1 MGGVVMG
8 DKLNKISSI
17 LETDQILDSRIE
29 IFGRKRIVIEGCF
42 GIRDYSEEIVSIN
55 MSKYTLVIMGENL
68 SLQNM
73 QQKNITITG
82 KILSIEFEVL

>member
-1 MGGVVMG
+1 MGK
-8 DKLNKISSI
+8 KLNKISSI
-17 LETDQILDSRIE
+17 LDAEQILDSRIE

-42 GIRDYSEEIVSIN
+42 GIRDYSEEVVSIN

>member
-1 MGGVVMG
+1 MG

-29 IFGRKRIVIEGCF
+29 IFGRKKIVIEGCF
-42 GIRDYSEEIVSIN
+42 GIRDYSEEVVSIN
-55 MSKYTLVIMGENL
+55 MSKYTLVIMGDNL

>member
-1 MGGVVMG
+1 MG

-17 LETDQILDSRIE
+17 LDAEQILDSRIE
-29 IFGRKRIVIEGCF
+29 IFGRKKIVIEGCF
-42 GIRDYSEEIVSIN
+42 GIRDYSEEVVSIN

>member
-1 MGGVVMG
+1 MGE
-8 DKLNKISSI
+8 KLNKISSI
-17 LETDQILDSRIE
+17 LETEQILDSRIE

-55 MSKYTLVIMGENL
+55 MSKFTLVIIGESL

-73 QQKNITITG
+73 QQKNITIIG
-82 KILSIEFEVL
+82 KISSIEFEVL

>member
-1 MGGVVMG
+1 MG

-17 LETDQILDSRIE
+17 LDAEQILDSRIE

-42 GIRDYSEEIVSIN
+42 GIRDYSEEVVSIN